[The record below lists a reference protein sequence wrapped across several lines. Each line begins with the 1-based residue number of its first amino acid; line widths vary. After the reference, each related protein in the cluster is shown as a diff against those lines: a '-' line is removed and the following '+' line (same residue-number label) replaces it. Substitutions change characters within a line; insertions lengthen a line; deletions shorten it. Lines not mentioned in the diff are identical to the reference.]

1 MLATTALIGALLAAS
16 PADPPQSDAPAIEGS
31 LKVERRYLHLPV
43 HAGAKKA
50 RVKLSTDDGT
60 LIDEFEIELTGEKP
74 DFHVF
79 LDLEKHRGET
89 LKAHV
94 ANPPASTILDAF
106 VQADDLPGAAEMYK
120 EPHRPQFHFT
130 SMRGWLND
138 PNGLVWQDGEY
149 HLFYQHNPFGWG
161 WGNMHWGHATSP
173 NLVHWTERPTAI
185 SPRAFGDW
193 VFSGSAVEDTNNTGG
208 FQTGERPA
216 LVAAFT
222 STGRGE
228 CIVYSN
234 DRGRTW
240 TEFEGNP
247 VVKHN
252 GRDPRLLW
260 HEPTKKWVMAVYDE
274 DGESRRI
281 DFYTS
286 PDLKAWTFASRIDG
300 FYECPDIF
308 ELPIDGD
315 HNNTLW
321 VLYAADAQYMLGAF
335 DGETFRPTSGPEKLT
350 LWHGA
355 FYAAQTFS
363 NEPKGRR
370 IQIGWGR
377 GVEFP
382 GSPFNQQMV
391 LPVELTLRTTPD
403 GPRMF
408 ANPVAELRTLRAE
421 IHDFSGAALK
431 PDANLLRGFKGKLFE
446 IEAVI
451 KPESAEAVELN
462 LRGVPVVYDV
472 RKHELSC
479 KDVRIPL
486 PLENGEIQLHLFL
499 DEGSIEIFANGGRA
513 AASIP
518 SIPEDEDRAIGIT
531 SRGGEAV
538 ARTLAVYPLRSI
550 WPGD

>member
-1 MLATTALIGALLAAS
+1 MLATAALISALLTAS
-16 PADPPQSDAPAIEGS
+16 PQTDAPPVEGT

-43 HAGAKKA
+43 RAGADKV
-50 RVKLSTDDGT
+50 RVKVATEGGA
-60 LIDEFEIELTGEKP
+60 LIDEFEIELAGEKP

-79 LDLEKHRGET
+79 LDLEPHKGET
-89 LKAHV
+89 LKVHV
-94 ANPPASTILDAF
+94 DKPPTPTILDAL
-106 VQADDLPGAAEMYK
+106 VQSDEVPGAEVLYK
-120 EPHRPQFHFT
+120 EPRRPQFHFT
-130 SMRGWLND
+130 SRRGWLND

-149 HLFYQHNPFGWG
+149 HLFYQHNPYGWG

-173 NLVHWTERPTAI
+173 DLVHWTERPIAI
-185 SPRAFGDW
+185 YPRAFGDW

-208 FQTGERPA
+208 FQTGDSPA

-228 CIVYSN
+228 CVVYSN

-247 VVKHN
+247 VVKHQ

-260 HEPTKKWVMAVYDE
+260 HEPTKKWVMAVY
-274 DGESRRI
+274 GEEGDQRRI

-315 HNNTLW
+315 PGKTLW
-321 VLYAADAQYMLGAF
+321 VLYAADAKYLLGAF
-335 DGETFRPTSGPEKLT
+335 DGETFRPESGSEKLT
-350 LWHGA
+350 LWRGA
-355 FYAAQTFS
+355 FYAPQTFS

-382 GSPFNQQMV
+382 GSPFNQQMA

-403 GPRMF
+403 GPRLF
-408 ANPVAELRTLRAE
+408 ANPVPELQALRLE
-421 IHDFSGAALK
+421 THDFAGAVLK
-431 PDANLLRGFKGKLFE
+431 PGSNPLSGLSGKLFE
-446 IEAVI
+446 IEAAI
-451 KPESAEAVELN
+451 NPGNAEAVELS
-462 LRGVPVVYDV
+462 LRGVPIVYDV
-472 RKHELSC
+472 RKQELSC
-479 KDVRIPL
+479 KDVTIPL
-486 PLENGEIQLHLFL
+486 PLEDGEFRLHVFL
-499 DEGSIEIFANGGRA
+499 DEGSIEIFAGDGRA

-518 SIPEDEDRAIGIT
+518 SIPEEENREIGVA
-531 SRGGEAV
+531 SRGGEAT
-538 ARTLAVYPLRSI
+538 ARVLAVYSLRSI
-550 WPGD
+550 WQGK

>member
-1 MLATTALIGALLAAS
+1 MLATTALIGVLLTAS
-16 PADPPQSDAPAIEGS
+16 PVEGN
-31 LKVERRYLHLPV
+31 LEVARRYLHLPV
-43 HAGAKKA
+43 HTGAEKS
-50 RVKLSTDDGT
+50 RVKLTTEDGS
-60 LIDEFEIELTGEKP
+60 LVDEFDIELTGEKP

-79 LDLEKHRGET
+79 LDLRAHRGQT
-89 LKAHV
+89 LKIRV
-94 ANPPASTILDAF
+94 EKPPTPTILDAF
-106 VQADDLPGAAEMYK
+106 VQSDDLPGAAAMYK

-130 SMRGWLND
+130 SRRGWLND

-173 NLVHWTERPTAI
+173 DLVHWTEQPTAI

-193 VFSGSAVEDTNNTGG
+193 AFSGSAVEDSKNTGG
-208 FQTGERPA
+208 FQTGPTPA

-234 DRGRTW
+234 DRGRAW

-247 VVKHN
+247 VVKHK

-260 HEPTKKWVMAVYDE
+260 HDPTKKWVMAVYDE
-274 DGESRRI
+274 EGEHRRI
-281 DFYTS
+281 AFYTS
-286 PDLKAWTFASRIDG
+286 TDLKAWTFASRIDG
-300 FYECPDIF
+300 FYECPDLF
-308 ELPIDGD
+308 ELSIDGD
-315 HNNTLW
+315 PNKTLW
-321 VLYAADAQYMLGAF
+321 VLYAADAKYMLGAF
-335 DGETFRPTSGPEKLT
+335 DGETFQPASGPEKLT

-382 GSPFNQQMV
+382 GSPFNQQMA
-391 LPVELTLRTTPD
+391 LPVELSLRTTPD
-403 GPRMF
+403 GPRLF
-408 ANPVAELRTLRAE
+408 ANPVPELEALRVE
-421 IHDFSGAALK
+421 RHDFSGATLK
-431 PDANLLRGFKGKLFE
+431 PNAKPLRDISGSLFE
-446 IEAVI
+446 IEAAVRI
-451 KPESAEAVELN
+451 GTAEAVELS

-472 RKHELSC
+472 RKQELSC
-479 KDVRIPL
+479 KDVKIPL
-486 PLENGEIQLHLFL
+486 LLEDDELRLHVFL
-499 DEGSIEIFANGGRA
+499 DEGSIEIFAGGGRA

-518 SIPEDEDRAIGIT
+518 SIPEDANLEIGAAA
-531 SRGGEAV
+531 RGGEAT
-538 ARTLAVYPLRSI
+538 ARVLTAYSLRSI
-550 WPGD
+550 WANR